1 MKQLFIAVLLAGSCS
16 LHTQAQSNTI
26 AGQLY
31 LDIHRLAPGQVK
43 AADVAAAHQKDLA
56 VQHKYHVHF
65 IKYWVDEKQ
74 GLVYCL
80 SSAQD
85 TAAIRQTHQEAHGLL
100 PSEIMSVKDGKAGT
114 ETAGKTYFLD
124 IHELGPGKVK
134 AAEVAAA
141 HEKDLLVQQQFGV
154 NFLNYWVDEQRG
166 IVVCLSQATEA
177 ADVVKT
183 HKNAHGLIPVSVT
196 PVKQGQ

>member
-1 MKQLFIAVLLAGSCS
+1 MKQLFIAVLLAGICA
-16 LHTQAQSNTI
+16 LHAQAQSNTI
-26 AGQLY
+26 ASHLY
-31 LDIHRLAPGQVK
+31 LDIHRLVPGQVK

-56 VQHKYHVHF
+56 VQNKYNVRF

-85 TAAIRQTHQEAHGLL
+85 SAGIRQTHREAHGLL
-100 PSEIMSVKDGKAGT
+100 PSEIMSVKDGKAGK

-124 IHELGPGKVK
+124 IHELGAGNVK
-134 AAEVAAA
+134 AADVAAA

-154 NFLNYWVDEQRG
+154 NFINYWVDEQRG
-166 IVVCLSQATEA
+166 IVVCLSQAMEA
-177 ADVVKT
+177 DDVVKT